1 MWHANKGLTNG
12 KRLAYIKFA
21 GFVFRRCN
29 MIRETSALATITL
42 LALLAASGFTQVPQV
57 EPNPGQTPQLG
68 PSLPASI
75 LGPQLIVWTQMQE
88 PKPVPQPIPP
98 GGDPSARPAPQQP
111 AQTANSPSQQQP
123 AAQSFTGTITKTG
136 DKFVLTV
143 AGGVTYQ
150 LDNQDRAK
158 QYEGKQVTII
168 GNLDSTSN
176 TLHVSSIQLIS

>member
-1 MWHANKGLTNG
+1 MK
-12 KRLAYIKFA
+12 
-21 GFVFRRCN
+21 
-29 MIRETSALATITL
+29 RETSALATITL
-42 LALLAASGFTQVPQV
+42 LALLAARGFGQVPQI
-57 EPNPGQTPQLG
+57 EPTPGQAPQLG

-98 GGDPSARPAPQQP
+98 GGDPSARPAPPQQHE
-111 AQTANSPSQQQP
+111 QSANSPSQQQP
-123 AAQSFTGTITKTG
+123 ATQSFTGTITKTG

-150 LDNQDRAK
+150 LDDQDRAK
-158 QYEGKQVTII
+158 QYEGKQVKII